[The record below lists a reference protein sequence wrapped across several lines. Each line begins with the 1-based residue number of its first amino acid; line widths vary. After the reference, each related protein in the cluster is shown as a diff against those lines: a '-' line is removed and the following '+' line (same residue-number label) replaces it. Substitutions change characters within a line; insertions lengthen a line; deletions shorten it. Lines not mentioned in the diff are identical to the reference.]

1 MAEEE
6 YNKGGYE
13 SLVWIRDKDGKEYAC
28 TAAALKGN
36 IKTKEELTEEERELA
51 RFYLTRIGDLQAFFQ
66 FAQLALQT
74 VLGSDEDLD
83 FSDITKIELG

>member
-36 IKTKEELTEEERELA
+36 LKTKDELSEEEMKSCMDVSQL
-51 RFYLTRIGDLQAFFQ
+51 IG
-66 FAQLALQT
+66 T
-74 VLGSDEDLD
+74 ERW
-83 FSDITKIELG
+83 

>member
-13 SLVWIRDKDGKEYAC
+13 ALVWIRDKDGKEYAC

-36 IKTKEELTEEERELA
+36 LKTKDELSEDEMKSCMDVSQLVGTERW
-51 RFYLTRIGDLQAFFQ
+51 
-66 FAQLALQT
+66 
-74 VLGSDEDLD
+74 
-83 FSDITKIELG
+83 

>member
-1 MAEEE
+1 MAEE

-36 IKTKEELTEEERELA
+36 LRTKDELTDDEMEHCMDVSQL
-51 RFYLTRIGDLQAFFQ
+51 IGTEGLHN
-66 FAQLALQT
+66 L
-74 VLGSDEDLD
+74 VENS
-83 FSDITKIELG
+83 